1 MPSPTLSSQFVK
13 TVIGTGSGTE
23 LSGYLTTN
31 NTQLRHQM
39 SDQTTF
45 STGGNPVTE
54 NQIHGAITSE
64 FSIETVMSETLIQAL
79 EPYIGSRTGTLLR
92 IYSGSN
98 ALPTVGDELF
108 SGYYS
113 IFDVKWNYNT
123 GADARIVWDFK
134 IPDGASVAA
143 PSIGTI

>member
-1 MPSPTLSSQFVK
+1 MPTPTLSSQFVK

-23 LSGYLTTN
+23 ISGYLTTN

-39 SDQTTF
+39 SEQTTF
-45 STGGNPVTE
+45 SAGGNPVTE
-54 NQIHGAITSE
+54 NQIQGAITSE
-64 FSIETVMSETLIQAL
+64 FSIETVYSETVIQVL
-79 EPYIGSRTGTLLR
+79 EPYVGSRTGMLFR

-113 IFDVKWNYNT
+113 IFNVTWNYNAGT
-123 GADARIVWDFK
+123 DVRITWDFK